1 MKIVTVVGARPQFI
15 KAAPVSRAISKHN
28 FESGGAPIEDV
39 IIHTGQHYDHN
50 MSQVFFEELKIDPPK
65 YNLEVGSGTHG
76 EMTGAMLGRIEE
88 VLLKEKPDLVLVY
101 GDTNSTLAGALAAAK
116 LLIPV
121 AHIEAGLRSFNR
133 RMPEEVNRVLTD
145 HVSNLLFCPTE
156 TAVRNLANEGITK
169 GVFQTGDV
177 MYDAF
182 RFHKEQAL
190 KSSPIL
196 SELKVKPMEYSLATV
211 HRQESTDEPEA
222 LLNIFNALE
231 KIATKDCP
239 LIVPLH
245 PRTKKILK
253 QSRQIHR
260 NNPWVHLISPV
271 GYLDMIALESQAR
284 IILTDSGGI
293 QKEAYFAQIPCV
305 TLREETE
312 WLETLED
319 GWNHLG
325 GRNTNTILTAYQ
337 AALQSCSG
345 NKSNPYGDGNA
356 SQHILQHMR
365 VASDRTNNTLQR
377 SLEQVKN

>member
-1 MKIVTVVGARPQFI
+1 VKIVTIIGARPQFI
-15 KAAPVSRAISKHN
+15 KAAPVSRAISRHN
-28 FESGGAPIEDV
+28 SKRGSAQIEDV

-50 MSQVFFEELKIDPPK
+50 MSQVFFEQLKIHPPK
-65 YNLEVGSGTHG
+65 YNLEVGSGKHG
-76 EMTGAMLGRIEE
+76 EMTGAMLARIED

-121 AHIEAGLRSFNR
+121 AHVEAGLRSFNR
-133 RMPEEVNRVLTD
+133 RMPEEVNRILTD
-145 HVSNLLFCPTE
+145 HVSDLLFCPTE
-156 TAVRNLANEGITK
+156 TAVRNLTNEGIIES
-169 GVFQTGDV
+169 VFQTGDV

-196 SELKVKPMEYSLATV
+196 SELNLKPKEYSLATV
-211 HRQESTDEPEA
+211 HRQESTDDPEA

-253 QSRQIHR
+253 QSHPMHR
-260 NNPWVHLISPV
+260 INPWVNLISPV

-293 QKEAYFAQIPCV
+293 QKEAYFAKIPCV

-325 GRNTNTILTAYQ
+325 GRDTNTILDAYQ
-337 AALQSCSG
+337 AALQSRSG
-345 NKSNPYGDGNA
+345 NQSNPYGDGNA
-356 SQHILQHMR
+356 SKLILRHML
-365 VASDRTNNTLQR
+365 VASDQTNDRLQR
-377 SLEQVKN
+377 SLEEVKR